1 VIKSL
6 LFFFFHRFRTVFLR
20 VKTITAFETK
30 QIEIF
35 LIHLGLI
42 RPPLTTVG
50 DMKFL
55 SAQSTPKHLWFS
67 QVIWAGT
74 ETPPC
79 TTELAKQA
87 SISSLLFWWLL

>member
-1 VIKSL
+1 VIKLL
-6 LFFFFHRFRTVFLR
+6 LFFFFHRFQTVFIR

-30 QIEIF
+30 QIKIF
-35 LIHLGLI
+35 LVHLGLI
-42 RPPLTTVG
+42 RPPLTTVRA
-50 DMKFL
+50 MKFL

-79 TTELAKQA
+79 TTELAKRA
-87 SISSLLFWWLL
+87 LIISLLFWWLL

>member
-1 VIKSL
+1 M
-6 LFFFFHRFRTVFLR
+6 VFIR

-35 LIHLGLI
+35 LVHLGLI
-42 RPPLTTVG
+42 RPPLTTVRA
-50 DMKFL
+50 MKFL
-55 SAQSTPKHLWFS
+55 SAQSTPKHHWFL

-79 TTELAKQA
+79 TTELVKQV
-87 SISSLLFWWLL
+87 SIKSLLFWWFL